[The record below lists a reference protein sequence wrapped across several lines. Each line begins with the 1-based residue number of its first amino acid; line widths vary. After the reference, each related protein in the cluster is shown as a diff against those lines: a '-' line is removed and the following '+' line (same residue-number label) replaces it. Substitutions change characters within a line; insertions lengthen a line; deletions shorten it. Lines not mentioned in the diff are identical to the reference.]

1 MINFLIAKFHCA
13 AITKIN
19 SHMIITSQVGYNM
32 AGPTHIVMPWQPP
45 TQSLKNVSGWDNDQ
59 YNPLPKFEP
68 FCLYSFIVNL
78 FFAWNIETTNHRD
91 KQNLTKTRLMCWL
104 IVLGFLNQNQF
115 KKATKQLFYHPLK
128 KDDVANVGLKR

>member
-1 MINFLIAKFHCA
+1 MAISHPKTKKIFLDGIMTNTTLCPNLNPSAC
-13 AITKIN
+13 T
-19 SHMIITSQVGYNM
+19 V
-32 AGPTHIVMPWQPP
+32 
-45 TQSLKNVSGWDNDQ
+45 SL
-59 YNPLPKFEP
+59 LI
-68 FCLYSFIVNL
+68 C

-104 IVLGFLNQNQF
+104 IVLGFLNQNPF